1 MSGGLA
7 PSKIGDRHCDGEAQS
22 KCFYFTAPC
31 ILATGESLGAIHI
44 LRHAGVGGGGYT
56 NIVTKRDAKI

>member
-1 MSGGLA
+1 MSFR
-7 PSKIGDRHCDGEAQS
+7 S
-22 KCFYFTAPC
+22 
-31 ILATGESLGAIHI
+31 ATTTIKKKDSGKKKQLPLGAIHI